1 MKFFLIKQQNTYGT
15 VVNYKSML
23 NKAIE
28 VYRRKFKNPLFIMC
42 SDDKK
47 FMKENFG
54 DDDDVVIISE
64 CKFYLCLVH

>member
-1 MKFFLIKQQNTYGT
+1 MNIFLIKQQGNFGT

-28 VYRRKFKNPLFIMC
+28 IFRKKFKHPLFIMC

-47 FMKENFG
+47 FMKENFEDE
-54 DDDDVVIISE
+54 DDIVIISE
-64 CKFYLCLVH
+64 CKFYLYLVH